1 MKLDRRRVAAA
12 TIQQRLGRWP
22 RIIAGSHAKTPADTG
37 FGSSRFSSPNRAFK
51 VLYAAEDFGT
61 SFAEAVV
68 RDRFTGKQR
77 RYLYREMLEELMI
90 TEIGSR
96 ADLALLDL
104 TGDAAY
110 ELGID
115 TDAKGARIHTAGQDL
130 AEELHA
136 TTMIDGILFDS
147 RLRDRRCVAVFD
159 RAFLRLVAS
168 PPIPLVSVAALS
180 GEITRLEI
188 VLRRKRAY

>member
-1 MKLDRRRVAAA
+1 MKLDQKRVAAA
-12 TIQQRLGRWP
+12 TIQQPLGRWP
-22 RIIAGSHAKTPADTG
+22 RIIAASHAITPADTG
-37 FGSSRFSSPNRAFK
+37 FGSSRFSSPSHAFR

-68 RDRFTGKQR
+68 RDRFVGKQR
-77 RYLYREMLEELMI
+77 RYLYRETLEDLMV

-96 ADLALLDL
+96 TDLALLDL

-115 TDAKGARIHTAGQDL
+115 TDAKGARAHTAGQDL

-147 RLRDRRCVAVFD
+147 RLRDRRCVAIFD
-159 RAFLRLVAS
+159 RAFARMVAS
-168 PPIPLVSVAALS
+168 PPIPLVSVAALP
-180 GEITRLEI
+180 GEITRLAI

>member
-1 MKLDRRRVAAA
+1 MNLDQKRVTAA
-12 TIQQRLGRWP
+12 TIQQPLRRWP
-22 RIIAGSHAKTPADTG
+22 RIIASSHATTPADTG
-37 FGSSRFSSPNRAFK
+37 YGSSRFSSPSRAFK

-68 RDRFTGKQR
+68 RDRFVGKQR
-77 RYLYREMLEELMI
+77 RYLYRGMLEELMV

-115 TDAKGARIHTAGQDL
+115 TDAKGARAHTAGQNP

-136 TTMIDGILFDS
+136 TTMVDGLLFDS

-159 RAFLRLVAS
+159 RAFSRLVAT
-168 PPIPLVSVAALS
+168 PPIPLASVAALP
-180 GEITRLEI
+180 GEITRMEI

>member
-1 MKLDRRRVAAA
+1 MTLDQKRVAAA
-12 TIQQRLGRWP
+12 TIQQTLGRWP
-22 RIIAGSHAKTPADTG
+22 RIIAASHARTPADTG
-37 FGSSRFSSPNRAFK
+37 YGSSRFSSPSRAFK
-51 VLYAAEDFGT
+51 ALYAAEDFGT

-68 RDRFTGKQR
+68 RDRFVGRQR
-77 RYLYREMLEELMI
+77 RYLYRETLENLMI

-104 TGDAAY
+104 TGGAAY

-115 TDAKGARIHTAGQDL
+115 TDAKGARAHTAGQEL

-136 TTMIDGILFDS
+136 TTMVDGILFDS
-147 RLRDRRCVAVFD
+147 RLRDRRCVAIFD
-159 RAFLRLVAS
+159 RAFSRLVAS
-168 PPIPLVSVAALS
+168 TPIPLVSVAALP